1 MTTTPVDPPSR
12 TGDVYAAL
20 CPARDVLDVLSGKWS
35 ALAIGALEEG
45 PRRFTSLQICLQGVS
60 PKVLTRTL
68 RRLEDYGFITRTVIA
83 QVPVRVDYALTD
95 LGHGAAAPLAHL
107 RHWVETNTQ
116 IR

>member
-1 MTTTPVDPPSR
+1 MTTTPADSPRR
-12 TGDVYAAL
+12 TADVYATL

-35 ALAIGALEEG
+35 ALVIGALEEG
-45 PRRFTSLQICLQGVS
+45 PRRFTSLQHRLQGVS

-95 LGHGAAAPLAHL
+95 LGRGAAAPLAHL
-107 RHWVETNTQ
+107 RHWVETNTR
-116 IR
+116 IG